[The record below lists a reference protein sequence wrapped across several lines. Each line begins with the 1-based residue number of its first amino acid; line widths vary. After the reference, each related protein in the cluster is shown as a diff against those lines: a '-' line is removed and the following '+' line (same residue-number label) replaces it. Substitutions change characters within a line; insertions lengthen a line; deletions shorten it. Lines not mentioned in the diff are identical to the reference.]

1 MTTSQ
6 HDLATKI
13 CHLFIP
19 AWQRGIQTVDG
30 RTVESQSVDAVV
42 KLLAHFSIAAPI
54 FEAGQIVGPAPGTDD
69 VQLVLEPYRPGELM
83 VTVESKS
90 DDPDFEDED
99 ARVAIVNADE
109 LACVVLTGVQ
119 ATLSA
124 VATALFDASQGV
136 ITGAKHQADSIERFA
151 AAVRDDVLEL
161 YDTLRVIY
169 GSAVEGLGGAY
180 GNAFDAL
187 GAALADLASVFNALD
202 VQRDHEGDLEAALSL
217 VTAAKTPNTARE
229 LIIAERARQRLAWDE
244 RHDDEHTAGELAVR
258 AAELLVA
265 GTDEELS
272 HHIHERDS
280 WGLVAKHGGD
290 AVRSLPI
297 AGALILAE
305 LERALR
311 QRGVVTEP
319 GQDTGLVTKLR
330 GELARVYNVSREEAP
345 DASWFVCARCLTK
358 TSAFD
363 GGSDFE
369 GLCSK
374 CWAEVRHICG
384 DPDAPLKASVDV
396 VTKQQVQEQ
405 ATRTRAQEELGRIKL
420 AVSQAVSAAKGTS
433 DPAKLRNLLLD
444 IEAATTEHEQID

>member
-290 AVRSLPI
+290 AV
-297 AGALILAE
+297 
-305 LERALR
+305 
-311 QRGVVTEP
+311 
-319 GQDTGLVTKLR
+319 
-330 GELARVYNVSREEAP
+330 
-345 DASWFVCARCLTK
+345 
-358 TSAFD
+358 
-363 GGSDFE
+363 
-369 GLCSK
+369 LCSK

-444 IEAATTEHEQID
+444 LEAATTEHEQID